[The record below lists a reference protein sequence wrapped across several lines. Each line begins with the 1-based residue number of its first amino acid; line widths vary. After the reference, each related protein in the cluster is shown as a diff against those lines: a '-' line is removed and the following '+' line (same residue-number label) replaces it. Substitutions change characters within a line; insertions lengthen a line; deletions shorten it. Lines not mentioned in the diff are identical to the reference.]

1 MRTRLFFVA
10 AVVLVGAALLFSV
23 RAPRAAAQDTMMHTC
38 DSTLITLLLIA
49 EHDYGFHPMSVDAA
63 TLDKGQFA
71 PLFDA
76 MMADMAMMTPE
87 PMMEGDAIM
96 TPEAMTEGDMMTMEP
111 MEGMMMLAPG
121 NIEGEDPLC
130 TALRAELEAFFYAHY
145 SMDMMP

>member
-23 RAPRAAAQDTMMHTC
+23 RAPRAAAQETMMHTC

-76 MMADMAMMTPE
+76 MMAEMAMMTPE
-87 PMMEGDAIM
+87 PDMM
-96 TPEAMTEGDMMTMEP
+96 TPEAMTEGDMMMTMEP

-130 TALRAELEAFFYAHY
+130 TTLRAELEAFFYAHY

>member
-23 RAPRAAAQDTMMHTC
+23 RAPRAAAQETMMHTC

-76 MMADMAMMTPE
+76 MMAEMAMMTPE
-87 PMMEGDAIM
+87 PDM
-96 TPEAMTEGDMMTMEP
+96 MMTMEP

-130 TALRAELEAFFYAHY
+130 TTLRAELEAFFYAHY